1 MNMND
6 LNNAQLILLVLF
18 VSFVVSIATGI
29 TTVTLLEE
37 APLSIVQPIN
47 RIVRETVRVVV
58 PEKVEPQTVT
68 QTVVIKEEDFIIQAV
83 KKNSPNIIKVGYAR
97 RKGLTLTPLGS
108 SSIKQEVEFIGPGF
122 VLGTDGFVVLPDS
135 IFDDD
140 RLVVAQMLSGDT
152 LLDVTLLKRDK
163 ERGLALVTVKAP
175 PVTVGVQGESLTP
188 IIFIPI
194 IFGNSDKVELGQT
207 AITLGVGDGLLL
219 LLGVISRLDTLE
231 DTTNNILKIYTTTES
246 DSRYSGG
253 PLLNTDGEVVGINI
267 ITPRGDRYT
276 VPTKTIQGMISDYK
290 NPKTNQ

>member
-1 MNMND
+1 MND

-58 PEKVEPQTVT
+58 PEKVEPKTVT
-68 QTVVIKEEDFIIQAV
+68 KTVIKKEEDFMMKAV